1 MCSRPVIWLFAFLC
15 VAHVPEPCM
24 CLLMCRGRVGL
35 SSGTGECYIGWG
47 AVLVCFWILH
57 AGRVHALGWSLG
69 ECGFMDMPRVC
80 YMRVWRKGRRVL
92 GLHLC
97 RVLSNC
103 GSAWVFWRVVC
114 RMRLSVYSRGMGIWR
129 HIRWGYALVV
139 FRRDMLGLYMW
150 GRGEVC
156 VCWRDEVLCFYKG
169 VGDVHFL
176 V

>member
-1 MCSRPVIWLFAFLC
+1 M
-15 VAHVPEPCM
+15 H
-24 CLLMCRGRVGL
+24 G
-35 SSGTGECYIGWG
+35 SGTRECYIGRG

-156 VCWRDEVLCFYKG
+156 VCWRDEVLCFYRG